1 MVYVL
6 PLVCFVAALIAA
18 LIAARWAL
26 LQRLGAVVLAAALLI
41 VAAAAWAIWAGRQQ
55 TGWDGIG
62 YAIFAT
68 LICAPVLLG
77 GGLGALLGWLRRR
90 RGGA

>member
-6 PLVCFVAALIAA
+6 PLVCFVAA

-41 VAAAAWAIWAGRQQ
+41 VAAAAWAAHASGQAR
-55 TGWDGIG
+55 
-62 YAIFAT
+62 A
-68 LICAPVLLG
+68 
-77 GGLGALLGWLRRR
+77 
-90 RGGA
+90 